1 MAVLKGAIRFR
12 RYRVTGKPPTDLR
25 DKYKERIAHLAHRE
39 FEEGDSR
46 DEALGWVS
54 THDLFD
60 AELYPDRWL
69 VGDSIFLT
77 LRKDVR
83 KVPSKILAHEC
94 AKLEREWKVKFDR
107 ERLSKAEREE
117 IKEMKTRELSQKV
130 LPTITGVDMCWELKR
145 GEVLFFSNGAQLNDS
160 FTTIFEKTF
169 EVKLKPLYPYV
180 VAVETLG
187 EGGEERA
194 ANVHEASFAPGGA
207 L

>member
-1 MAVLKGAIRFR
+1 MAVLKGGIRFR
-12 RYRVTGKPPTDLR
+12 RYRVVGEPPSDLR
-25 DKYKERIAHLAHRE
+25 NAFQERIVRQAHRE

-46 DEALGWVS
+46 DEALGWVCA
-54 THDLFD
+54 DDIFD
-60 AELYPDRWL
+60 AELFPDRWL

-117 IKEMKTRELSQKV
+117 IKEMKTRELAKKV
-130 LPTITGVDMCWELKR
+130 LPTITGVDVCWELKR
-145 GEVLFFSNGAQLNDS
+145 SEVLFFSNGALLNDT
-160 FTTIFEKTF
+160 FTTLFEKTF
-169 EVKLKPLYPYV
+169 EIKLKPLYPYV
-180 VAVETLG
+180 VAVEALG
-187 EGGEERA
+187 EGGEARA
-194 ANVHEASFAPGGA
+194 EGVYEASFTRGGA